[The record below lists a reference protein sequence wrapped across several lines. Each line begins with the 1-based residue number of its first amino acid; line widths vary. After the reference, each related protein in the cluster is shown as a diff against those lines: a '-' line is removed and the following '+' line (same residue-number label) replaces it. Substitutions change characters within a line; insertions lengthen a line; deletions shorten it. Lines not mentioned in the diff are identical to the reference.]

1 MTIKKTLIALSFGI
15 FAVPFASADTGMIW
29 VGGEAG
35 YDFHLMPSTTSRAEV
50 IEELRAFRA
59 NPVAADDWR
68 YVGGEA
74 GWVPPT
80 HEYVFQNG
88 RLEHVGNM
96 AHNSPRPSLHMS
108 AEERRRYEALYSG
121 S

>member
-15 FAVPFASADTGMIW
+15 FAVPFASADSGMHW

-35 YDFHLMPSTTSRAEV
+35 YDFHVMPSTKSRAEV
-50 IEELRAFRA
+50 LEELRAFPA
-59 NPVAADDWR
+59 NPVAADGWR
-68 YVGGEA
+68 YVGGET

-80 HEYVFQNG
+80 HEYAFKNG

-96 AHNSPRPSLHMS
+96 AHNSPRPSLQMTE
-108 AEERRRYEALYSG
+108 EERRHYEELYSG